1 MTNVRNRSI
10 WIVVLAD
17 VLLTYAYVFVS
28 HTLIDNAELR
38 AAPLSHW
45 LTQPWVYSL
54 IAPVAAVASWC
65 GARQVLDVWAGR
77 PRWWR
82 QPLEGIAIGAAC
94 VVLQGLSSGSWSD
107 FLLVL
112 RDVILLCAGLALL
125 LTCANVPLARLLR
138 PDSARANGA
147 APHAPGLTPGRS

>member
-1 MTNVRNRSI
+1 MTGLQKRAI
-10 WIVVLAD
+10 MLVVLAD

-28 HTLIDNAELR
+28 HTLIDSVELR

-45 LTQPWVYSL
+45 LRQPWVYSL

-77 PRWWR
+77 LRWWR

-94 VVLQGLSSGSWSD
+94 VVLPGLSSGDWSS

-112 RDVILLCAGLALL
+112 RDVILLCAGLGLL

-138 PDSARANGA
+138 PDSGRADGA
-147 APHAPGLTPGRS
+147 APHAPA

>member
-1 MTNVRNRSI
+1 MKNVRSRSI

-28 HTLIDNAELR
+28 YTLMDNVELR

-45 LTQPWVYSL
+45 LAQPWVYSL

-65 GARQVLDVWAGR
+65 GARQVRDVWAGR
-77 PRWWR
+77 VRWGR

-94 VVLQGLSSGSWSD
+94 VVLWGLLSGSWSD
-107 FLLVL
+107 FLPALL
-112 RDVILLCAGLALL
+112 DVILLCAGLGLL

-138 PDSARANGA
+138 PDSASADGA
-147 APHAPGLTPGRS
+147 VPIAPGLTPRAG